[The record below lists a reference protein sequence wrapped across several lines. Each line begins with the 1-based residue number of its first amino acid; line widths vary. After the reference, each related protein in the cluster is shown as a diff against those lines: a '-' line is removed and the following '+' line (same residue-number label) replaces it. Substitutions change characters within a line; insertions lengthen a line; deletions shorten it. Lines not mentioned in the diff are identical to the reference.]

1 MQTRRRFHV
10 PVVFGAALLAWV
22 ALPAVAAMAAD
33 VSGGLCAALRKGG
46 SARLAVLCA
55 FPAEL
60 APLVAAAKV
69 ERVELEGRPFYV
81 GELAGVRVVIGMT
94 RIGMVNAALTAELL
108 LANFDIAG
116 FVFSGVA
123 GSTRQIGEVAVATE
137 WLEAPCCPP
146 PTGPPS
152 STGMI
157 FPANPFLLA
166 LAQKATRRVPL
177 DRCTLVTF
185 TPPVETV
192 CFPCDPVVVVG
203 GRGSSGDP
211 FGGRASACQPNPPAN
226 LADVFGCD
234 IAEPALPPKEPEPRA
249 APCAPLTAPPPVD
262 PPIASDM
269 ETAAVARVATAHGV
283 PFVGFRGVSDG
294 AGDPRGDRGFPLQFF
309 DYYRLAADNSAAA
322 AVATVKRFRRL
333 GGRGTGPL
341 CRALARERWDKAV
354 RMLRPR

>member
-1 MQTRRRFHV
+1 MRTRQ
-10 PVVFGAALLAWV
+10 PSKPSAVVLAAALVVCV
-22 ALPAVAAMAAD
+22 ALPAMAAD
-33 VSGGLCAALRKGG
+33 APGGLCAALRKGG

-69 ERVELEGRPFYV
+69 ERIELEGRPFYV

-123 GSTRQIGEVAVATE
+123 GSWRQIGEVAVPTE

-146 PTGPPS
+146 PPEP

-177 DRCTLVTF
+177 DRCTLATF
-185 TPPVETV
+185 VPPVETV

-211 FGGRASACQPNPPAN
+211 FGGQASACQANPPAN

-234 IAEPALPPKEPEPRA
+234 IAVPALPPKEPEPRA
-249 APCAPLTAPPPVD
+249 AACAPLTAPPPVD
-262 PPIASDM
+262 PPIAADM
-269 ETAAVARVATAHGV
+269 ETAAVARVAAAHGV

-322 AVATVKRFRRL
+322 TVATVKRFKRL
-333 GGRGTGPL
+333 AGGGNGPL